1 MEREALLLLG
11 GNLGEREL
19 NIRRAVERLGEVAG
33 RVVACSSLYETEP
46 WGFDSDLPFL
56 NCALR
61 LMTELTPH
69 ELLDCILK
77 CEAELGRIRGEVA
90 EGQPAL
96 DGAGQPPLYKSRTI
110 DIDIIFYG
118 EEVVETQGLAIQHPL
133 TIPHPLMAE
142 RRFVLEP
149 LAEIAPDFIHPTLK
163 KSVAQLLSECSD
175 PLACNRFAPFS
186 L

>member
-46 WGFDSDLPFL
+46 WGFDSDIPFL

-61 LMTELTPH
+61 LITKLTPH
-69 ELLDCILK
+69 ELLDCALL
-77 CEAELGRIRGEVA
+77 CERELGRIRGVA
-90 EGQPAL
+90 EGQPA
-96 DGAGQPPLYKSRTI
+96 GYSSRTI

-118 EEVVETQGLAIQHPL
+118 EEVVETPEL

-149 LAEIAPDFIHPTLK
+149 LAEIAPNFIHPTLK
-163 KSVAQLLSECSD
+163 RSVAQLLSECPDSHG
-175 PLACNRFAPFS
+175 CNRFAPFS